1 MVKSRP
7 YVILSAAITLD
18 GKLGVKNKRT
28 KLSSKNDKIRVHK
41 LRSEVDAIII
51 GKNTVNLDNP
61 LLTVR
66 YAKGKN
72 PIRIILDSLGTT
84 KSSSRIIQTCS
95 RVSTIIVVSES
106 ISEKNLQRLRKF
118 SLEIIVCGKNSVNIP
133 KLLGILLKKGI
144 KKVLLEGGGT
154 VNWSFVKKNIIDEA
168 IVTLTPY
175 IIGGKNTI
183 SLVEGIGFKNL
194 DKSTKLILK
203 KIQKNNNELVLFY
216 KLKL

>member
-18 GKLGVKNKRT
+18 GKLGVINKRT

-41 LRSEVDAIII
+41 LRSRVDAIII

-72 PIRIILDSLGTT
+72 PIRIILDSLGTI
-84 KSSSRIIQTCS
+84 KSSSKIIQTCN
-95 RVSTIIVVSES
+95 RVPTIIAVSES
-106 ISEKNLQRLRKF
+106 ISEKNLQRLRKL
-118 SLEIIVCGKNSVNIP
+118 SVEVITCGKNSVDIS
-133 KLLGILLKKGI
+133 KLLGLLLKKGI
-144 KKVLLEGGGT
+144 KKILLEGGGT
-154 VNWSFVKKNIIDEA
+154 VNWSFIKKNTIDEA
-168 IVTLTPY
+168 IITLTPY
-175 IIGGKNTI
+175 VVGGKNTI

-194 DKSTKLILK
+194 DNSIKLKLK
-203 KIQKNNNELVLFY
+203 KIQKNKNELVLFY
-216 KLKL
+216 KI

>member
-7 YVILSAAITLD
+7 YIILSAAITLD

>member
-41 LRSEVDAIII
+41 LRSRVDAIII
-51 GKNTVNLDNP
+51 GNNTVRLDNP

-66 YAKGKN
+66 HAQGKN
-72 PIRIILDSLGTT
+72 PVRIILDSSGTI
-84 KSSSRIIQTCS
+84 KSNSKIIQTCNKIP
-95 RVSTIIVVSES
+95 TIIAVSEL

-118 SLEIIVCGKNSVNIP
+118 SLEIIVCGKNSVDIP
-133 KLLGILLKKGI
+133 KLLRILLKKGI
-144 KKVLLEGGGT
+144 KKILLEGGGT
-154 VNWSFVKKNIIDEA
+154 VNWSFIKRNLIDEA
-168 IVTLTPY
+168 IITLTPY
-175 IIGGKNTI
+175 ILGGKDSV

-194 DKSTKLILK
+194 HVSTKLRLK
-203 KIQKNNNELVLFY
+203 KIQKNKNELVLFY
-216 KLKL
+216 KL

>member
-1 MVKSRP
+1 MVRSRP

-66 YAKGKN
+66 YTKGKN
-72 PIRIILDSLGTT
+72 PIRIILDSLGTI
-84 KSSSRIIQTCS
+84 KSSSKIIQTCNK
-95 RVSTIIVVSES
+95 VPTIIAVSES
-106 ISEKNLQRLRKF
+106 ISEKNLRRLEKF
-118 SLEIIVCGKNSVNIP
+118 SVELVKCGKNSVDIP
-133 KLLGILLKKGI
+133 KLLRILLKKGI
-144 KKVLLEGGGT
+144 KKILLEGGGT

-168 IVTLTPY
+168 IVTLAPY

-194 DKSTKLILK
+194 DKSTKLTLK

>member
-41 LRSEVDAIII
+41 LRSEVDAIIV

-72 PIRIILDSLGTT
+72 PIRIILDSLGTI

-95 RVSTIIVVSES
+95 RVPTIIAVSES
-106 ISEKNLQRLRKF
+106 ISEKNLQRLKKF
-118 SLEIIVCGKNSVNIP
+118 YVEIITCGKNSVDIS
-133 KLLGILLKKGI
+133 KLLRILLKKGI
-144 KKVLLEGGGT
+144 KKILLEGGGT

-168 IVTLTPY
+168 IVTLAPY

-194 DKSTKLILK
+194 DKSTKLTLK

>member
-41 LRSEVDAIII
+41 LRSKVDAIII
-51 GKNTVNLDNP
+51 GNNTVSLDNP

-66 YAKGKN
+66 HAKGKN
-72 PIRIILDSLGTT
+72 PVRIILDSSGTI
-84 KSSSRIIQTCS
+84 KSNSKIIQTCNKIP
-95 RVSTIIVVSES
+95 TIIAVSEL

-118 SLEIIVCGKNSVNIP
+118 SLEIIVCGKNSVDIP
-133 KLLGILLKKGI
+133 KLLRILLKKGI
-144 KKVLLEGGGT
+144 KKILLEGGGT
-154 VNWSFVKKNIIDEA
+154 VNWSFIKRNLIDEA
-168 IVTLTPY
+168 IITLAPY
-175 IIGGKNTI
+175 ILGGKDSV

-194 DKSTKLILK
+194 DVSTKLKLK
-203 KIQKNNNELVLFY
+203 KVQKNKSELVLFY
-216 KLKL
+216 KL

>member
-41 LRSEVDAIII
+41 LRSMVDAIII
-51 GKNTVNLDNP
+51 GKNTVSLDNP

-66 YAKGKN
+66 HTKGKN
-72 PIRIILDSLGTT
+72 PVRIILDSSGTI
-84 KSSSRIIQTCS
+84 KSNSKIIQTCNE
-95 RVSTIIVVSES
+95 VPTVIVVSEL

-118 SLEIIVCGKNSVNIP
+118 SLEIIICGKNSVNIP
-133 KLLGILLKKGI
+133 KLLRALLKKGI
-144 KKVLLEGGGT
+144 KKILLEGGGT
-154 VNWSFVKKNIIDEA
+154 VNWSFVKKNLIDEA
-168 IVTLTPY
+168 IVTLAPY

-194 DKSTKLILK
+194 DNSIKLKLK
-203 KIQKNNNELVLFY
+203 KIQKNKNELVLFY
-216 KLKL
+216 KI

>member
-41 LRSEVDAIII
+41 LRSIVDAIII

-66 YAKGKN
+66 HTKGKN
-72 PIRIILDSLGTT
+72 PVRIILDSSGTI
-84 KSSSRIIQTCS
+84 KSNSKIIQTCNKIP
-95 RVSTIIVVSES
+95 TIIAVSEL

-144 KKVLLEGGGT
+144 KKILLEGGGT
-154 VNWSFVKKNIIDEA
+154 VNWSFIKRNLIDEA
-168 IVTLTPY
+168 IITLAPY
-175 IIGGKNTI
+175 ILGGKDSV

-194 DKSTKLILK
+194 DVSTKLKLK
-203 KIQKNNNELVLFY
+203 KIQKNKNELVLFY
-216 KLKL
+216 KL

>member
-41 LRSEVDAIII
+41 LRSKVDAIII

-66 YAKGKN
+66 HTKGKN
-72 PIRIILDSLGTT
+72 PVRIILDSSGTI
-84 KSSSRIIQTCS
+84 KSNSKIIQTCNK
-95 RVSTIIVVSES
+95 VPTVIVVSEL

-144 KKVLLEGGGT
+144 KKILLEGGGT
-154 VNWSFVKKNIIDEA
+154 VNWSFIKRNLIDEA
-168 IVTLTPY
+168 IIALTPY
-175 IIGGKNTI
+175 ILGGKDSV

-194 DKSTKLILK
+194 DVSTKLKLK
-203 KIQKNNNELVLFY
+203 KIQKNKNEVVLFY
-216 KLKL
+216 NL

>member
-41 LRSEVDAIII
+41 LRSIVDAIII

-66 YAKGKN
+66 HTKGKN
-72 PIRIILDSLGTT
+72 PVRIILDSSGTI
-84 KSSSRIIQTCS
+84 KSNSKIIQTCNK
-95 RVSTIIVVSES
+95 VPTVIVVSEL

-133 KLLGILLKKGI
+133 KLLGVLLKKGI
-144 KKVLLEGGGT
+144 KKILLEGGGT
-154 VNWSFVKKNIIDEA
+154 VNWSFVKKNLIDEA
-168 IVTLTPY
+168 IVTLAPY

-194 DKSTKLILK
+194 DNSIKLKLK
-203 KIQKNNNELVLFY
+203 KIQKNKNELVLFY
-216 KLKL
+216 KI

>member
-41 LRSEVDAIII
+41 LRSRVDAIII
-51 GKNTVNLDNP
+51 GNNTVRLDNP

-66 YAKGKN
+66 HAQGKN
-72 PIRIILDSLGTT
+72 PVRIILDSSGTI
-84 KSSSRIIQTCS
+84 KSNSKIIQTCNN
-95 RVSTIIVVSES
+95 VPTIIAVSEL

-118 SLEIIVCGKNSVNIP
+118 SLEIIVCGKNSVDIS
-133 KLLGILLKKGI
+133 KLLGTLLKKGI
-144 KKVLLEGGGT
+144 KKILLEGGGA
-154 VNWSFVKKNIIDEA
+154 VNWSFIKRNLIDEA
-168 IVTLTPY
+168 IITLTPY
-175 IIGGKNTI
+175 ILGGKDSV

-194 DKSTKLILK
+194 DVSTKLKLK
-203 KIQKNNNELVLFY
+203 KVQKNKSELVLFY
-216 KLKL
+216 KL

>member
-41 LRSEVDAIII
+41 LRSKVNAIII
-51 GKNTVNLDNP
+51 GNNTVRLDNP

-66 YAKGKN
+66 HAQGKN
-72 PIRIILDSLGTT
+72 PVRIILDSSGTI
-84 KSSSRIIQTCS
+84 KSNSKIIQTCNKIP
-95 RVSTIIVVSES
+95 TIIAVSEL

-118 SLEIIVCGKNSVNIP
+118 SLEIIVCGKNNVDIS
-133 KLLGILLKKGI
+133 KLLGILLKNGI
-144 KKVLLEGGGT
+144 KKILLEGGGT
-154 VNWSFVKKNIIDEA
+154 VNWSFIKRNLIDEA
-168 IVTLTPY
+168 IITLTPY
-175 IIGGKNTI
+175 ILGGKDSV

-194 DKSTKLILK
+194 DVSTKLKLK
-203 KIQKNNNELVLFY
+203 KIQKNKNELVLFY
-216 KLKL
+216 KL

>member
-41 LRSEVDAIII
+41 LRSMVDAIII

-66 YAKGKN
+66 HTKGKN
-72 PIRIILDSLGTT
+72 PVRIILDSSGTI
-84 KSSSRIIQTCS
+84 KSNSKIIQTCNN
-95 RVSTIIVVSES
+95 VPTIIAVSEL

-118 SLEIIVCGKNSVNIP
+118 SLEIIVCGKNSVDIS
-133 KLLGILLKKGI
+133 KLLGTLLKKGI
-144 KKVLLEGGGT
+144 KKILLEGGGA
-154 VNWSFVKKNIIDEA
+154 VNWSFIKRNLIDEA
-168 IVTLTPY
+168 IITLTPY
-175 IIGGKNTI
+175 ILGGKDSV

-194 DKSTKLILK
+194 HVSTKLRLK
-203 KIQKNNNELVLFY
+203 KIQKNKNELVLFY
-216 KLKL
+216 KL

>member
-41 LRSEVDAIII
+41 LRSKVDAIII
-51 GKNTVNLDNP
+51 GNNTVRLDNP

-66 YAKGKN
+66 HAQGKN
-72 PIRIILDSLGTT
+72 PVRIILDSSGTI
-84 KSSSRIIQTCS
+84 KSNSKIIQTCNN
-95 RVSTIIVVSES
+95 VPTIIAVSEL

-118 SLEIIVCGKNSVNIP
+118 SLEIIVCGKNSVDIS
-133 KLLGILLKKGI
+133 KLLGTLLKKGI
-144 KKVLLEGGGT
+144 KKILLEGGGT
-154 VNWSFVKKNIIDEA
+154 VNWSFIKRNLIDEA
-168 IVTLTPY
+168 IITLTPY
-175 IIGGKNTI
+175 ILGGKDSV

-194 DKSTKLILK
+194 HVSTKLRLK
-203 KIQKNNNELVLFY
+203 KIQKNKNELVLFY
-216 KLKL
+216 KL

>member
-41 LRSEVDAIII
+41 LRSRVDAIII
-51 GKNTVNLDNP
+51 GNNTVRLDNP

-66 YAKGKN
+66 HAQGKN
-72 PIRIILDSLGTT
+72 PVRIILDSSGTI
-84 KSSSRIIQTCS
+84 KSNSKIIQTCNKIP
-95 RVSTIIVVSES
+95 TIIAVSEL

-118 SLEIIVCGKNSVNIP
+118 SLEIIVCGKNSVDIS
-133 KLLGILLKKGI
+133 KLLGTLLKKGI
-144 KKVLLEGGGT
+144 KKILLEGGGA
-154 VNWSFVKKNIIDEA
+154 VNWSFIKRNLIDEA
-168 IVTLTPY
+168 IITLTPY
-175 IIGGKNTI
+175 ILGGKDSV

-194 DKSTKLILK
+194 DVSTKLKLK
-203 KIQKNNNELVLFY
+203 KIQKNKNELVLFY
-216 KLKL
+216 KL

>member
-41 LRSEVDAIII
+41 LRSMVDAIII

-66 YAKGKN
+66 HTKGKN
-72 PIRIILDSLGTT
+72 PIRIILDSSGTI
-84 KSSSRIIQTCS
+84 KSNSKIIQTCNK
-95 RVSTIIVVSES
+95 VPTVIVVSEL

-118 SLEIIVCGKNSVNIP
+118 SLEIIV
-133 KLLGILLKKGI
+133 
-144 KKVLLEGGGT
+144 
-154 VNWSFVKKNIIDEA
+154 
-168 IVTLTPY
+168 
-175 IIGGKNTI
+175 
-183 SLVEGIGFKNL
+183 
-194 DKSTKLILK
+194 
-203 KIQKNNNELVLFY
+203 
-216 KLKL
+216 

>member
-41 LRSEVDAIII
+41 LRSKVDAIII

-66 YAKGKN
+66 YTKGKN
-72 PIRIILDSLGTT
+72 PIRIILDSLGTI
-84 KSSSRIIQTCS
+84 KSNSKIIQTCNK
-95 RVSTIIVVSES
+95 VPTIIVVSEAT
-106 ISEKNLQRLRKF
+106 SEKNLQRLGKF
-118 SLEIIVCGKNSVNIP
+118 SVELIKCGKNSVDIP
-133 KLLGILLKKGI
+133 KLLRTLLKKGV
-144 KKVLLEGGGT
+144 KKILLEGGGT

-168 IVTLTPY
+168 IVTLAPY
-175 IIGGKNTI
+175 IVGGKNTI

-194 DKSTKLILK
+194 DNATKLTLT
-203 KIQKNNNELVLFY
+203 KIQKNKNELVLFY
-216 KLKL
+216 KL

>member
-41 LRSEVDAIII
+41 LRSMVDAIII

-66 YAKGKN
+66 HTKGKN
-72 PIRIILDSLGTT
+72 PVRIILDSSGTI
-84 KSSSRIIQTCS
+84 KSNSKIIQTCNK
-95 RVSTIIVVSES
+95 VPTVIAVSEL

-118 SLEIIVCGKNSVNIP
+118 SLEIIVCGKNSIDIP
-133 KLLGILLKKGI
+133 KLLELLLKKGI
-144 KKVLLEGGGT
+144 KKILLEGGGT
-154 VNWSFVKKNIIDEA
+154 VNWSFIKRNLIDEA
-168 IVTLTPY
+168 IITLAPY
-175 IIGGKNTI
+175 ILGGKDSV

-194 DKSTKLILK
+194 DVSTKLKLK
-203 KIQKNNNELVLFY
+203 KVQKNKSELVLFY
-216 KLKL
+216 KL

>member
-41 LRSEVDAIII
+41 LRSRVDAIII
-51 GKNTVNLDNP
+51 GNNTVRLDNP

-66 YAKGKN
+66 HAQGKN
-72 PIRIILDSLGTT
+72 PVRIILDSSGTI
-84 KSSSRIIQTCS
+84 KSNSKIIQTCNN
-95 RVSTIIVVSES
+95 VPTIIAVSEL

-118 SLEIIVCGKNSVNIP
+118 SLEIIVCGKNSVDIS
-133 KLLGILLKKGI
+133 KLLGTLLKKGI
-144 KKVLLEGGGT
+144 KKILLEGGGT
-154 VNWSFVKKNIIDEA
+154 VNWSFIKRNLIDEA
-168 IVTLTPY
+168 IITLTPY
-175 IIGGKNTI
+175 ILGGKDSV

-194 DKSTKLILK
+194 HVSTKLRLK
-203 KIQKNNNELVLFY
+203 KIQKNKNELVLFY
-216 KLKL
+216 KL